1 MMEEAA
7 SAARS
12 IVLDSFAR
20 SGFSGTWAATEMS
33 MSVAG
38 PADRMAAAAAFEEA
52 AMAAVVED
60 LDVDD
65 ETLDVLRVTSME
77 LTGLGSLPMPGALSS
92 IASVATVGRPLQI
105 VVLAAFVM
113 AILAIFATASLGIGI
128 VVLGLG
134 ASLAAT
140 LSRRSSRPVP

>member
-1 MMEEAA
+1 MEEAA